1 MEADMMMMMMM
12 FIFGGGG
19 GYKSYQKWQALYSG
33 QFFGVENPIE
43 IPRRFQMRAI

>member
-43 IPRRFQMRAI
+43 IPGRF

>member
-1 MEADMMMMMMM
+1 MMMMMMM

-43 IPRRFQMRAI
+43 IPGCF